1 MESARIREL
10 LSLARIALP
19 PGAEIAISGDDPILD
34 TAYPAGG
41 AAAVAV
47 AAQAAQ
53 AAELWRLRTGQ
64 SQSVS
69 VDARHAAASLISFA
83 LQRLDGGPPQQRV
96 NAANPAVGL
105 YQCADGRW
113 IHLHGGLPRLKVPTL
128 AVLGCDESAPSI
140 AAAVAKWCAADLE
153 DALAAANTCGAIA
166 RTAAEWA
173 AHPQGATIAP
183 LPAVEVIRIGDADPE
198 PLPGGDR
205 PLSGLRV
212 VDLTRILAGPSC
224 ARTLAE
230 HGANVLHIAAP
241 SQPDLDAFVM
251 DTSHGKRSAWLDLD
265 DAGAAATLRALV
277 RGADVFS
284 QGYRSGALAG
294 RGFAPEDVAAL
305 RPGIVYVSIN
315 CYGHEGPWATRPG
328 WEQLAQTVT
337 GIAVTQGSPDAP
349 VLIPAALCDYTTGY
363 LAAWGV
369 MAALARRAVEGGSW
383 HIRASLCQTA
393 MWVER
398 AGATHDRSRA
408 SGLGDVAP
416 FMTETNTPWGR
427 LAHLRPVAAM
437 SETHPHWA
445 HPTVPLGHDAP
456 SWE

>member
-1 MESARIREL
+1 
-10 LSLARIALP
+10 
-19 PGAEIAISGDDPILD
+19 
-34 TAYPAGG
+34 
-41 AAAVAV
+41 
-47 AAQAAQ
+47 
-53 AAELWRLRTGQ
+53 
-64 SQSVS
+64 
-69 VDARHAAASLISFA
+69 
-83 LQRLDGGPPQQRV
+83 
-96 NAANPAVGL
+96 
-105 YQCADGRW
+105 
-113 IHLHGGLPRLKVPTL
+113 
-128 AVLGCDESAPSI
+128 
-140 AAAVAKWCAADLE
+140 
-153 DALAAANTCGAIA
+153 
-166 RTAAEWA
+166 
-173 AHPQGATIAP
+173 
-183 LPAVEVIRIGDADPE
+183 
-198 PLPGGDR
+198 
-205 PLSGLRV
+205 
-212 VDLTRILAGPSC
+212 
-224 ARTLAE
+224 
-230 HGANVLHIAAP
+230 
-241 SQPDLDAFVM
+241 M

-398 AGATHDRSRA
+398 AGATTTARA
-408 SGLGDVAP
+408 RPASA
-416 FMTETNTPWGR
+416 M
-427 LAHLRPVAAM
+427 LRH
-437 SETHPHWA
+437 S
-445 HPTVPLGHDAP
+445 
-456 SWE
+456 